1 MMKNIKKI
9 ERSNWEDIS
18 LKKVLSVLLIFLSFV
33 LAGAIVAV
41 VYFSV
46 SDAETGS
53 SSASTSSVASSSS
66 SQSSASSSAESSS
79 SESLESESSESDE
92 GEETDGTSDIEQA
105 LASEAETKVLLGR
118 ELYDSWIYLDITEES
133 TFLTAIHYMTHQK
146 VLADSKQGALE
157 ITPERI
163 AIMLEQAEA
172 FSDSAHYPFYIEI
185 LNAWDAGDFSN
196 AVYAHNYVW
205 NAQDGTIGEA
215 YGLFDESQEAEFV
228 QANFRDV
235 GY

>member
-1 MMKNIKKI
+1 M
-9 ERSNWEDIS
+9 
-18 LKKVLSVLLIFLSFV
+18 KKVLSALLIFLSFV

-66 SQSSASSSAESSS
+66 SQSSSSSSAESSS
-79 SESLESESSESDE
+79 SKSDDSVASE
-92 GEETDGTSDIEQA
+92 IQQA

-163 AIMLEQAEA
+163 SIMLEQAEA
-172 FSDSAHYPFYIEI
+172 FSESVHYPFFIEI
-185 LNAWDAGDFSN
+185 LSAWDAGDFSN
-196 AVYAHNYVW
+196 AVYVHNYVW
-205 NAQDGTIGEA
+205 NAQDGNIGEA

-228 QANFRDV
+228 QANFRDIA
-235 GY
+235 Y

>member
-1 MMKNIKKI
+1 M
-9 ERSNWEDIS
+9 
-18 LKKVLSVLLIFLSFV
+18 KKVLSVLLIFLSFI

-46 SDAETGS
+46 SDSETAS
-53 SSASTSSVASSSS
+53 SSASTSSVASSS

-79 SESLESESSESDE
+79 SESQERESSGSDDSVESE
-92 GEETDGTSDIEQA
+92 IQQA

-163 AIMLEQAEA
+163 SIMLEQAEA
-172 FSDSAHYPFYIEI
+172 FSESVHYPFFIEI
-185 LNAWDAGDFSN
+185 LSAWDAGDFSN

-205 NAQDGTIGEA
+205 NAQDGNIGEA

>member
-1 MMKNIKKI
+1 M
-9 ERSNWEDIS
+9 
-18 LKKVLSVLLIFLSFV
+18 KKVLSVLLIFLSFI

-46 SDAETGS
+46 SDSETAS
-53 SSASTSSVASSSS
+53 SSASTSSVASSS

-79 SESLESESSESDE
+79 SESQERESSGSDDSVESE
-92 GEETDGTSDIEQA
+92 IQQA

-118 ELYDSWIYLDITEES
+118 ELYDSWIYLDITEET
-133 TFLTAIHYMTHQK
+133 TFLMAIHYMTHQK

>member
-1 MMKNIKKI
+1 
-9 ERSNWEDIS
+9 
-18 LKKVLSVLLIFLSFV
+18 LKKVLSALLIFLSFV

-79 SESLESESSESDE
+79 SESQERESSGSDDSVASE
-92 GEETDGTSDIEQA
+92 IQQA

-163 AIMLEQAEA
+163 SIMLDQAEA
-172 FSDSAHYPFYIEI
+172 FSESVHYPFFIEI
-185 LNAWDAGDFSN
+185 LSAWGAGDFSN

-205 NAQDGTIGEA
+205 NAQDGNIGEA

-228 QANFRDV
+228 QANFRDIA
-235 GY
+235 Y

>member
-1 MMKNIKKI
+1 M
-9 ERSNWEDIS
+9 
-18 LKKVLSVLLIFLSFV
+18 KKVLSVLLIFLSFV

-79 SESLESESSESDE
+79 SESQESESSESDE

-118 ELYDSWIYLDITEES
+118 ELYDSWIYLDITEET
-133 TFLTAIHYMTHQK
+133 TFLMAIHYMTHQK

-205 NAQDGTIGEA
+205 NAQDGNIGEA

-235 GY
+235 VY

>member
-1 MMKNIKKI
+1 M
-9 ERSNWEDIS
+9 
-18 LKKVLSVLLIFLSFV
+18 KKVLSVLLIFLSFV

-46 SDAETGS
+46 SDSETAS

-79 SESLESESSESDE
+79 SESQESESSESDE

-118 ELYDSWIYLDITEES
+118 ELYDSWIYLDITEET
-133 TFLTAIHYMTHQK
+133 TFLMAIHYMTHQK

-205 NAQDGTIGEA
+205 NAQDGNIGEA

-235 GY
+235 VY

>member
-1 MMKNIKKI
+1 M
-9 ERSNWEDIS
+9 
-18 LKKVLSVLLIFLSFV
+18 KKVLSVLLIFLSFV

-46 SDAETGS
+46 SDSETAS
-53 SSASTSSVASSSS
+53 SSASTSSVASSS

-79 SESLESESSESDE
+79 SESQERESSGSDDSVESE
-92 GEETDGTSDIEQA
+92 IQQA

-118 ELYDSWIYLDITEES
+118 ELYDSWIYLDITEET

-163 AIMLEQAEA
+163 SIMLEQAEA

-228 QANFRDV
+228 QANFRDIA
-235 GY
+235 Y

>member
-1 MMKNIKKI
+1 M
-9 ERSNWEDIS
+9 
-18 LKKVLSVLLIFLSFV
+18 KKVLSVLLIFLSFI

-46 SDAETGS
+46 SDSETAS
-53 SSASTSSVASSSS
+53 SSASTSSVASSS

-79 SESLESESSESDE
+79 SESQKRESSGSDDSVESE
-92 GEETDGTSDIEQA
+92 IQQA

-172 FSDSAHYPFYIEI
+172 FSESVHYPFFIEI

-205 NAQDGTIGEA
+205 NAQDGNIGEA

>member
-1 MMKNIKKI
+1 M
-9 ERSNWEDIS
+9 
-18 LKKVLSVLLIFLSFV
+18 KKVLSVLLIFLSFI

-46 SDAETGS
+46 SDSETAS
-53 SSASTSSVASSSS
+53 SSASTSSVASSS

-79 SESLESESSESDE
+79 SESQKRESSGSDDSVESE
-92 GEETDGTSDIEQA
+92 IQQA

-118 ELYDSWIYLDITEES
+118 ELYDSWIYLDITEET
-133 TFLTAIHYMTHQK
+133 TFLMAIHYMTHQK

-205 NAQDGTIGEA
+205 TAQDGTIGEA

>member
-1 MMKNIKKI
+1 M
-9 ERSNWEDIS
+9 
-18 LKKVLSVLLIFLSFV
+18 KKVLSVLLIFLSFI

-46 SDAETGS
+46 SDSETAS
-53 SSASTSSVASSSS
+53 SSASTSSVASSS

-79 SESLESESSESDE
+79 SESQERESSGSDDSVESE
-92 GEETDGTSDIEQA
+92 IQQA

-133 TFLTAIHYMTHQK
+133 TFLMAIHYMTHQK

-228 QANFRDV
+228 QANFRDIA
-235 GY
+235 Y

>member
-1 MMKNIKKI
+1 M
-9 ERSNWEDIS
+9 
-18 LKKVLSVLLIFLSFV
+18 KKVLSALLIFLSFV

-41 VYFSV
+41 VYLSV

-66 SQSSASSSAESSS
+66 SQSSSSSSAESSS
-79 SESLESESSESDE
+79 SKSDDSVASE
-92 GEETDGTSDIEQA
+92 IQQA

-146 VLADSKQGALE
+146 ILADSKQGALE

-163 AIMLEQAEA
+163 SIMLEQAEA
-172 FSDSAHYPFYIEI
+172 FSESVHYPFFIEI
-185 LNAWDAGDFSN
+185 LSAWDAGDFSN

-205 NAQDGTIGEA
+205 NAQDGNIGEA

-228 QANFRDV
+228 QANFRDIA
-235 GY
+235 Y

>member
-1 MMKNIKKI
+1 M
-9 ERSNWEDIS
+9 
-18 LKKVLSVLLIFLSFV
+18 KKVLSVLLIFLSFI

-46 SDAETGS
+46 SDSETAS
-53 SSASTSSVASSSS
+53 SSASTSSVVSSSS

-79 SESLESESSESDE
+79 SESQESESSESDE

-118 ELYDSWIYLDITEES
+118 ELYDSWIYLDITEET
-133 TFLTAIHYMTHQK
+133 TFLMAIHYMTHQK

-185 LNAWDAGDFSN
+185 LSAWDAGDFSN

-205 NAQDGTIGEA
+205 NAQDGNIGEA

>member
-1 MMKNIKKI
+1 MKNIKKI

>member
-1 MMKNIKKI
+1 M
-9 ERSNWEDIS
+9 
-18 LKKVLSVLLIFLSFV
+18 KKVLSVLLIFLSFV

-46 SDAETGS
+46 SDSETAS

-118 ELYDSWIYLDITEES
+118 ELYDSWIYLDITEET
-133 TFLTAIHYMTHQK
+133 TFLMAIHYMTHQK

-205 NAQDGTIGEA
+205 NAQDGNIGEA

-235 GY
+235 VY

>member
-1 MMKNIKKI
+1 M
-9 ERSNWEDIS
+9 
-18 LKKVLSVLLIFLSFV
+18 KKVLSVLLIFLSFI

-46 SDAETGS
+46 SDSETAS
-53 SSASTSSVASSSS
+53 SSASTSSVASSS

-79 SESLESESSESDE
+79 SESQERESSGSDDSVESE
-92 GEETDGTSDIEQA
+92 IQQA

-118 ELYDSWIYLDITEES
+118 ELYDSWIYLDITEET

>member
-1 MMKNIKKI
+1 M
-9 ERSNWEDIS
+9 
-18 LKKVLSVLLIFLSFV
+18 KKVLSVLLIFLSFV

-66 SQSSASSSAESSS
+66 SQSSSSSSAESSS
-79 SESLESESSESDE
+79 SKSDDSVASE
-92 GEETDGTSDIEQA
+92 IQQA

-146 VLADSKQGALE
+146 ILADSKQGALE

-163 AIMLEQAEA
+163 SIMLEQAEA
-172 FSDSAHYPFYIEI
+172 FSESVHYPFFIEI
-185 LNAWDAGDFSN
+185 LSAWDAGDFSN

-205 NAQDGTIGEA
+205 NAQDGNIGEA

-228 QANFRDV
+228 QANFRDIA
-235 GY
+235 Y

>member
-1 MMKNIKKI
+1 M
-9 ERSNWEDIS
+9 
-18 LKKVLSVLLIFLSFV
+18 KKVLSVLLIFLSFI

-46 SDAETGS
+46 SDSETAS

-66 SQSSASSSAESSS
+66 SAESSS
-79 SESLESESSESDE
+79 SESQESESSESDE

-118 ELYDSWIYLDITEES
+118 ELYDSWIYLDITEET
-133 TFLTAIHYMTHQK
+133 TFLMAIHYMTHQK

-205 NAQDGTIGEA
+205 NAQDGNIGEA

>member
-1 MMKNIKKI
+1 M
-9 ERSNWEDIS
+9 
-18 LKKVLSVLLIFLSFV
+18 KKVLSVLLIFLSFI

-46 SDAETGS
+46 SDSETAS
-53 SSASTSSVASSSS
+53 SSASTSSVASSS

-79 SESLESESSESDE
+79 SESQERESSGSDDSVESE
-92 GEETDGTSDIEQA
+92 IQQA

-172 FSDSAHYPFYIEI
+172 FSESVHYPFFIEI

-205 NAQDGTIGEA
+205 NAQDGNIGEA

>member
-1 MMKNIKKI
+1 M
-9 ERSNWEDIS
+9 
-18 LKKVLSVLLIFLSFV
+18 KKVLSALLIFLSFV

-66 SQSSASSSAESSS
+66 SQSSSSSSAESSS
-79 SESLESESSESDE
+79 SKSDDSVASE
-92 GEETDGTSDIEQA
+92 IQQA

-146 VLADSKQGALE
+146 ILADSKQGALE

-163 AIMLEQAEA
+163 SIMLEQAEA
-172 FSDSAHYPFYIEI
+172 FSESVHYPFFIEI
-185 LNAWDAGDFSN
+185 LSAWDAGDFSN

-205 NAQDGTIGEA
+205 NAQDGNIGEA

-228 QANFRDV
+228 QANFRDIA
-235 GY
+235 Y

>member
-1 MMKNIKKI
+1 M
-9 ERSNWEDIS
+9 
-18 LKKVLSVLLIFLSFV
+18 KKVLSVLLIFLSFI

-46 SDAETGS
+46 SDSETAS
-53 SSASTSSVASSSS
+53 SSASTSSVASSS

-79 SESLESESSESDE
+79 SESQERESSGSDDSVESE
-92 GEETDGTSDIEQA
+92 IQQA
-105 LASEAETKVLLGR
+105 LASEAETKILLGR

-235 GY
+235 RY

>member
-1 MMKNIKKI
+1 M
-9 ERSNWEDIS
+9 
-18 LKKVLSVLLIFLSFV
+18 KKVLSVLLIFLSFI

-46 SDAETGS
+46 SDSETAS
-53 SSASTSSVASSSS
+53 SSASTSSVASSS

-79 SESLESESSESDE
+79 SESQKRESSGSDDSVESE
-92 GEETDGTSDIEQA
+92 IQQA

-118 ELYDSWIYLDITEES
+118 ELYDSWIYLDITEET
-133 TFLTAIHYMTHQK
+133 TFLMAIHYMTHQK

>member
-1 MMKNIKKI
+1 M
-9 ERSNWEDIS
+9 
-18 LKKVLSVLLIFLSFV
+18 KKVLSVLLIFLSFV

-66 SQSSASSSAESSS
+66 QSSASSSAESSS
-79 SESLESESSESDE
+79 SESQERESSGSDDSVESE
-92 GEETDGTSDIEQA
+92 IQQA

-172 FSDSAHYPFYIEI
+172 FSESVHYPFFIEI
-185 LNAWDAGDFSN
+185 LSAWDAGDFSN

-205 NAQDGTIGEA
+205 NAQDGNIGEA

>member
-1 MMKNIKKI
+1 M
-9 ERSNWEDIS
+9 
-18 LKKVLSVLLIFLSFV
+18 KKVLSVLLIFLSFV

-66 SQSSASSSAESSS
+66 SQSSSSSSAESSS
-79 SESLESESSESDE
+79 SKSDDSVASE
-92 GEETDGTSDIEQA
+92 IQQA

-146 VLADSKQGALE
+146 ILADSKQGALE

-163 AIMLEQAEA
+163 SIMLEQAEA
-172 FSDSAHYPFYIEI
+172 FSESVHYPFFIEI
-185 LNAWDAGDFSN
+185 LSAWDAGDFSN
-196 AVYAHNYVW
+196 AVYVHNYVW
-205 NAQDGTIGEA
+205 NAQDGNIGEA

-228 QANFRDV
+228 QANFRDIA
-235 GY
+235 Y

>member
-1 MMKNIKKI
+1 M
-9 ERSNWEDIS
+9 
-18 LKKVLSVLLIFLSFV
+18 KKVLSVLLIFLSFI

-46 SDAETGS
+46 SDSETAS
-53 SSASTSSVASSSS
+53 SSASTSSVASSS

-79 SESLESESSESDE
+79 SESQERESSGSDDSVESE
-92 GEETDGTSDIEQA
+92 IQQA

-163 AIMLEQAEA
+163 SIMLEEAEA
-172 FSDSAHYPFYIEI
+172 FSESVHYPFFIEI
-185 LNAWDAGDFSN
+185 LSAWDAGDFSN

-235 GY
+235 AY

>member
-1 MMKNIKKI
+1 M
-9 ERSNWEDIS
+9 
-18 LKKVLSVLLIFLSFV
+18 KKVLSVLLIFLSFV

-79 SESLESESSESDE
+79 SESQESESSESDE

-118 ELYDSWIYLDITEES
+118 ELYDSWIYLDITEET
-133 TFLTAIHYMTHQK
+133 TFLMAIHYMTHQK

-205 NAQDGTIGEA
+205 NAQDGNIGEA

-228 QANFRDV
+228 QANFRDIA
-235 GY
+235 Y

>member
-1 MMKNIKKI
+1 M
-9 ERSNWEDIS
+9 
-18 LKKVLSVLLIFLSFV
+18 KKVLSALLIFLSFV

-66 SQSSASSSAESSS
+66 SQSSSSSSAESSS
-79 SESLESESSESDE
+79 SKSDDSVASE
-92 GEETDGTSDIEQA
+92 IQQA

-146 VLADSKQGALE
+146 ILADSKQGALE

-163 AIMLEQAEA
+163 SIMLEQAEA
-172 FSDSAHYPFYIEI
+172 FSESVHYPFFIEI
-185 LNAWDAGDFSN
+185 LSAWDAGDFSN
-196 AVYAHNYVW
+196 AVYVHNYVW
-205 NAQDGTIGEA
+205 NAQDGNIGEA

-228 QANFRDV
+228 QANFRDIA
-235 GY
+235 Y

>member
-1 MMKNIKKI
+1 M
-9 ERSNWEDIS
+9 
-18 LKKVLSVLLIFLSFV
+18 KKVLSVLLIFLSFI

-46 SDAETGS
+46 SDSETAS
-53 SSASTSSVASSSS
+53 SSASTSSVASSS

-79 SESLESESSESDE
+79 SESQERESSGSDDSVESE
-92 GEETDGTSDIEQA
+92 IQQA

-133 TFLTAIHYMTHQK
+133 TFLTAIHFMTHQK

-163 AIMLEQAEA
+163 SIMLEQAEA
-172 FSDSAHYPFYIEI
+172 FSESVHYPFFIEI
-185 LNAWDAGDFSN
+185 LSAWDAGDFSN

-205 NAQDGTIGEA
+205 NAQDGNIGEA

>member
-1 MMKNIKKI
+1 M
-9 ERSNWEDIS
+9 
-18 LKKVLSVLLIFLSFV
+18 KKVLSVLLIFLSFV

-133 TFLTAIHYMTHQK
+133 TFLMAIHYMTHQK

-172 FSDSAHYPFYIEI
+172 FSDSVHYPFYIEI

-228 QANFRDV
+228 QANFRDLA
-235 GY
+235 Y

>member
-1 MMKNIKKI
+1 M
-9 ERSNWEDIS
+9 
-18 LKKVLSVLLIFLSFV
+18 KKVLSALLIFLSFV

-53 SSASTSSVASSSS
+53 SSASTSLVASSSS
-66 SQSSASSSAESSS
+66 SQSSSSSSAESSS
-79 SESLESESSESDE
+79 SKSDDSVASE
-92 GEETDGTSDIEQA
+92 IQQA

-146 VLADSKQGALE
+146 ILADSKQGALE

-163 AIMLEQAEA
+163 SIMLEQAEA
-172 FSDSAHYPFYIEI
+172 FSESVHYPFFIEI
-185 LNAWDAGDFSN
+185 LSAWDAGDFSN

-205 NAQDGTIGEA
+205 NAQDGNIGEA

-228 QANFRDV
+228 QANFRDIA
-235 GY
+235 Y